1 MKLTKD
7 NIIFIDTY
15 LKNTHIS
22 YIDVRM
28 ELLDHIAASLEKDMT
43 VHNRSFYDAFKAYMV
58 QHKKQ
63 IERDYEKLRKELQNK
78 SFKVLGRKMLTL
90 PFVILFLVS
99 AFLFFHWNTM
109 VGMDFPYVKFVW
121 GIHLLSII
129 AYIGGMLPK
138 AKYRF
143 AILETLSW
151 PILLSSYFLHLFFN
165 LFNEESF
172 FILNFPRL
180 AIVVTSLF
188 FTATSAFL
196 VLFFQKREVVKQKF
210 ASL

>member
-15 LKNTHIS
+15 LKNTHIE
-22 YIDVRM
+22 YVDVRM
-28 ELLDHIAASLEKDMT
+28 ELLDHIASEVEHDMIT
-43 VHNRSFYDAFKAYMV
+43 NNRSFYDAFKAYMV

-63 IERDYEKLRKELQNK
+63 IEKDYEKLRKELQNK
-78 SFKVLGRKMLTL
+78 SFKVLGRKILTL
-90 PFVILFLVS
+90 PFVMLFLVS
-99 AFLFFHWNTM
+99 AFLLFYWNTM
-109 VGMDFPYVKFVW
+109 VGVDFPYVKFVW

-129 AYIGGMLPK
+129 TYMGGMQPK

-151 PILLSSYFLHLFFN
+151 PILLSSYFLYLFFN
-165 LFNEESF
+165 LSNEESF
-172 FILNFPRL
+172 FILNFPTM
-180 AIVVTSLF
+180 AIVVTSFF

-196 VLFFQKREVVKQKF
+196 VLFFEKRRVVKQKF